1 MEGSGGTGG
10 YLPPEPAGPE
20 PELGGK
26 PAPQP
31 PPPQPQAPPA
41 QGWQQP
47 QPPPGQVPPPG
58 QAYPPPPGQAYPL
71 RPAYPPPPGYAP
83 PPGYG
88 YGYPP
93 APRVPDNGPAVAGF
107 VLSLVSG
114 GLLLLS
120 AGFSSVVSIGCAV
133 AGMIYSRKGKR
144 KVAAGETPK
153 HAGLAQAG
161 WIIGIISL
169 VLSLLA
175 TAGWILVFV
184 LAITDEEFR
193 DDLDREFDDSQSIR
207 AALQITAAAVR
218 LLA

>member
-31 PPPQPQAPPA
+31 PPAQPQAPPA
-41 QGWQQP
+41 HGWQQP

-58 QAYPPPPGQAYPL
+58 QGYPPPPGQVP
-71 RPAYPPPPGYAP
+71 PPGQAYPPPPGYAP

-184 LAITDEEFR
+184 LAISDEEFR